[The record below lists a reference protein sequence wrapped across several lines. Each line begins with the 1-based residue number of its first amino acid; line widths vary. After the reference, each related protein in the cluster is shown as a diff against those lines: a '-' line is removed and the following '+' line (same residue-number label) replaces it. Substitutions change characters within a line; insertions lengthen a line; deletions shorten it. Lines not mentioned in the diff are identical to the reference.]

1 MTMDNETIEKY
12 LTIFLVIVL
21 IVVIYKRMKDS
32 NENYENSY
40 LPNYKVNVDC
50 SGKVGKMVRGNN
62 DIEYTSESR
71 SVSGS
76 ISTDDSSSA
85 STESTESTESSES
98 SIDAEEAQ
106 IPKKR
111 SSRDKHRDKYRMSGI
126 LGDKNKEC
134 ILDGWNDDIFKFATN
149 QDCDCNRKGGCTVCD
164 MKHSNEHE
172 VVEKICKRRNKG
184 SCIVDKMENSNFDYI
199 KGLMLGSNVY

>member
-1 MTMDNETIEKY
+1 MDKESIEKY
-12 LTIFLVIVL
+12 LTIFLIIVL
-21 IVVIYKRMKDS
+21 IVVIYRNMKGGS

-50 SGKVGKMVRGNN
+50 SGKVGKMVRGDN
-62 DIEYTSESR
+62 DIEYTSEST

-76 ISTDDSSSA
+76 VSTDDSSSA
-85 STESTESTESSES
+85 SAESSES
-98 SIDAEEAQ
+98 SESNESSIDEEEMK

-111 SSRDKHRDKYRMSGI
+111 KSKDKYRDRYNMSGI

-134 ILDGWNDDIFKFATN
+134 ILDGWNDDIFRFATN

-164 MKHSNEHE
+164 MKHSNENE

-184 SCIVDKMENSNFDYI
+184 SCIVDTMENSNFDYI